1 MFKSFEMFYI
11 VLSKNIITI
20 HTETNIGIFVEGGI
34 SSFGLYREA
43 PLERGT
49 FSRFQVYEGVGKSV
63 IFVCKDPK
71 GQVTK

>member
-1 MFKSFEMFYI
+1 MGYY
-11 VLSKNIITI
+11 
-20 HTETNIGIFVEGGI
+20 FVEERCGGGST

-49 FSRFQVYEGVGKSV
+49 FSRSQVYEGVGKSV

>member
-1 MFKSFEMFYI
+1 MGYLLKRDA
-11 VLSKNIITI
+11 
-20 HTETNIGIFVEGGI
+20 GGGAT

-43 PLERGT
+43 SLERGT

>member
-1 MFKSFEMFYI
+1 MGYY
-11 VLSKNIITI
+11 
-20 HTETNIGIFVEGGI
+20 FVEERCGGGGT

-71 GQVTK
+71 GQVSK